1 MRRKCAI
8 VCDKRRCYWFGDF
21 LALLTANGVEVTG
34 KVPSQGTAF
43 GWVEKN
49 DIPRI
54 RGLCEVAMIN
64 DNYAYLVQA
73 SSTGSTAGPSKPG
86 AAGFD
91 SQ

>member
-8 VCDKRRCYWFGDF
+8 VCNKNRCYWFGDF
-21 LALLTANGVEVTG
+21 LRILTDNGVEVTG
-34 KVPSQGTAF
+34 KVQSQSTAF
-43 GWVEKN
+43 GWVEQEDTPKIRA
-49 DIPRI
+49 IP
-54 RGLCEVAMIN
+54 EVAMIN
-64 DNYAYLVQA
+64 DDYAYLVQA